1 MRSLLHHSA
10 TDASVSENFYDLIR
24 VSDNDNAKHL
34 QTLDKLKSLAILVR
48 CGISITCLI
57 SHSTLAFNS
66 LYINKDRDPTIIS
79 T

>member
-1 MRSLLHHSA
+1 MRSLLHHST

-24 VSDNDNAKHL
+24 VSDSLKHL
-34 QTLDKLKSLAILVR
+34 QALDKLKSLAILVR
-48 CGISITCLI
+48 YGIFTICLI
-57 SHSTLAFNS
+57 FHSTIAFNS